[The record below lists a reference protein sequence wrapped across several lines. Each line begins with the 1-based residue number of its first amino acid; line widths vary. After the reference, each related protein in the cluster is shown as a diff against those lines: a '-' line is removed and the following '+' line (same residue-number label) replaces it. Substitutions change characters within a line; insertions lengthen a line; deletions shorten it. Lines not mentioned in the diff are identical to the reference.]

1 MLKSDRGELTRRAVI
16 GGGAALGVG
25 AAAFAASGLF
35 DAPGGSQGL
44 TPGPEKIPLAFVMD
58 DDATM
63 IDFAGPWEVF
73 QDAGGAGVPGFSL
86 YTVAAGRG
94 PYQTTGNVVG
104 SGASMKMTGL
114 KFMPD
119 YSFANAPQPK
129 VVVMGAQQGNGLPEK
144 LAWIRAVAPQADV
157 IMSVCT
163 GAFVLAKT
171 GLLDGLSATTHHDS
185 LETFAQMFPKVKVI
199 RGRRFVDNGKIITA
213 GGLTSG
219 VDAALHVV
227 QRYYGRAIAQ
237 QVADYMEYQSSGWKA

>member
-1 MLKSDRGELTRRAVI
+1 MLA
-16 GGGAALGVG
+16 GGAAAGVG
-25 AAAFAASGLF
+25 AAALAVTGTTNVPAALQKLGSG
-35 DAPGGSQGL
+35 GG
-44 TPGPEKIPLAFVMD
+44 PIPLAFLMD

-73 QDAGGAGVPGFSL
+73 QDAAGAGVPGFSL
-86 YTVAAGRG
+86 FTVAAGRG

-119 YSFANAPQPK
+119 YSFADAPQPK
-129 VVVMGAQQGNGLPEK
+129 VVVIGAQEGSGLPEK
-144 LAWIRAVAPQADV
+144 LAWLRAVAPQADV

-163 GAFVLAKT
+163 GAFVLAKS
-171 GLLDGLSATTHHDS
+171 GLLNGLSATTHHDS
-185 LETFAQMFPKVKVI
+185 LDTFAQMFPKLNVV
-199 RGRRFVDNGKIITA
+199 RGRRFVDNGKFITA

-227 QRYYGRAIAQ
+227 ERYYGPAIAQ
-237 QVADYMEYQSSGWKA
+237 QVADYMEYQSQGWKVA